1 MKTLFKYWF
10 VPVVLSVMAACEKE
24 QAGQIT
30 DTPGKNTP
38 EEVTPETMLD
48 LIRLEAPGHGIS
60 SLEGLEYAENLETL
74 NVSDNN
80 LERLDPIKGLRN
92 LENLDVSRNH
102 LRDIQPL
109 HGYRQLKRLNI
120 SRNKLFTMDVSSIAA
135 MIDLE
140 YLNLERAKIDSLEYL
155 IRCEDAN
162 GLLHQLEH
170 HIAHRMPQG
179 CLLIDSLYRP

>member
-1 MKTLFKYWF
+1 MLIKDEALSEVVARTLRIK
-10 VPVVLSVMAACEKE
+10 
-24 QAGQIT
+24 
-30 DTPGKNTP
+30 P

-60 SLEGLEYAENLETL
+60 TLEGLEYAENLETL

-80 LERLDPIKGLRN
+80 LESLDPIKGLRN

-109 HGYRQLKRLNI
+109 HGFRQLKRLNI

-155 IRCEDAN
+155 IRCRKLKELSINTETDH
-162 GLLHQLEH
+162 L
-170 HIAHRMPQG
+170 
-179 CLLIDSLYRP
+179 DSQS